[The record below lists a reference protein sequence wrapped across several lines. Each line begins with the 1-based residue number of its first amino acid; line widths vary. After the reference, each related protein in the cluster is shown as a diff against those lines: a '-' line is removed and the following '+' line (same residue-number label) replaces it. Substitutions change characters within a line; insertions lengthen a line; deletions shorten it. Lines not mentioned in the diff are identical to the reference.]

1 MDIELEI
8 IKNVLDSLS
17 GLGSLAAIVAIVYF
31 TLRFAVYAV
40 ISFYVVKGIKGIA
53 AMILLPRE
61 KEALEKEIKRLSG
74 ELEEGR
80 YSRKYTRAM
89 HEADPNHDNF
99 ISPETAGGWIALA
112 GEYARSKGATCI
124 YTSDLPEIRRKL
136 LGENE

>member
-17 GLGSLAAIVAIVYF
+17 GLGSLAALVAIVYF
-31 TLRFAVYAV
+31 ILRFAMYAV
-40 ISFYVVKGIKGIA
+40 ISFYVAKGIKGIA

-89 HEADPNHDNF
+89 LAADPNHDYF
-99 ISPETAGGWIALA
+99 ISPEVAGEWIELA
-112 GEYARSKGATCI
+112 GEYARSKGDTCI
-124 YTSDLPEIRRKL
+124 YTTSMPKIREKL
-136 LGENE
+136 FGENK